1 MRNHPQTVGTKLNWT
16 CIVFVHLLPDMLTPP
31 VRPNATWQM
40 RWTFVVRNAKTAA
53 SQNIVGR
60 QLMADPHIYTSHLAS
75 MGESSL
81 VRESKK
87 CILHNTDDSLGG
99 KMKHQ
104 KTKGWTNCLHG
115 MSKNELKLSMKKLSL
130 KIVLTW
136 CQKAVATVK
145 PCVMYDGQY
154 RLLK

>member
-1 MRNHPQTVGTKLNWT
+1 MYFTQHWR
-16 CIVFVHLLPDMLTPP
+16 F
-31 VRPNATWQM
+31 
-40 RWTFVVRNAKTAA
+40 F
-53 SQNIVGR
+53 
-60 QLMADPHIYTSHLAS
+60 
-75 MGESSL
+75 
-81 VRESKK
+81 
-87 CILHNTDDSLGG
+87 GG

-145 PCVMYDGQY
+145 PCVMYNGQY
-154 RLLK
+154 RLLAKSEIMVAKCWDYYISEIKVRPAIHSVRGAVANVWNTVGSDGASCVDQGTRSRLCCLIVARSVVFINQGMMTPRFL